1 MPLTKPLLVKRILL
15 KLVLVIDNPK
25 STEFGLKYIIYNKA
39 NSILALYYRTKITF

>member
-25 STEFGLKYIIYNKA
+25 STEFGLKYITIVYNT
-39 NSILALYYRTKITF
+39 SINLLLY